1 MKTAI
6 IIGIIVLV
14 IVFLL
19 YRYVGK
25 WVDIIIGVLNQTHE
39 EL

>member
-14 IVFLL
+14 VVFLL
-19 YRYVGK
+19 YKYVGK
-25 WVDIIIGVLNQTHE
+25 WVDIIIGVQNETNE
-39 EL
+39 EP